1 MKKVLLVTN
10 IPAPYR
16 VDLFYYLQT
25 HVKQYEFYVM
35 YCAKEADNRCWNVD
49 NTKLLNTT
57 FTKTKVISIKK
68 KYDTKHIY
76 IPKGIGKDLSDI
88 NPDVVIGW
96 EYNPIAVKCLIWCKR
111 HGKKYI
117 SLTDGTLYSE
127 RNINLIQRI
136 TRKMIIGKCDASIT
150 SSTKA
155 KEKLLKWGINPN
167 RIFISL
173 LTVDVNK
180 ICTIEHKPE
189 QGRLLYVGSMIE
201 RKGLDLLV
209 SALRYVD
216 ENFKLHIVGNG
227 TDKEIEELRTR
238 IKNANIEDNI
248 IFCGYKEGQEL
259 LEEYQKAQIFVLPTR
274 EDCFGLVLLEALC
287 AEVPIISSKYADGAY
302 DVIDEGKNGI
312 LVDPYDSKEFGGTIN
327 KVLKK
332 EISLDGKKD
341 IIVDKFTFDE
351 VSKGYIN
358 AIDYV
363 LKGER

>member
-1 MKKVLLVTN
+1 MKKILLVTN

-25 HVKQYEFYVM
+25 HVKQYEFYIM
-35 YCAKEADNRCWNVD
+35 YCAREADNRCWNVD

-57 FTKTKVISIKK
+57 FTKTKAIPIKK

-76 IPKGIGKDLSDI
+76 IPKEVGKDLSDI

-96 EYNPIAVKCLIWCKR
+96 EYNPIAVRCLIWCKCHR
-111 HGKKYI
+111 KKYI

-136 TRKMIIGKCDASIT
+136 TRKIIIEKCDAAIA

-155 KEKLLKWGINPN
+155 KEKLLKWGLNPN
-167 RIFISL
+167 KIFISL

-180 ICTIEHKPE
+180 VRIIRHVPE
-189 QGRLLYVGSMIE
+189 QGRLLYIGSMIE

-216 ENFKLHIVGNG
+216 EDFQLRIVGNG
-227 TDKEIEELRTR
+227 TDKEIEELKIR
-238 IKNANIEDNI
+238 IKNANLEDNV

-259 LEEYQKAQIFVLPTR
+259 LEEYQKAQVFVLPTR

-287 AEVPIISSKYADGAY
+287 AEVPIISSKYADGAH
-302 DVIDEGKNGI
+302 DVIDEGKNGMLI
-312 LVDPYDSKEFGGTIN
+312 DPYDSKEFGSTIN

-332 EISLDGKKD
+332 EISLNGKKD

-358 AIDYV
+358 AINYV
-363 LKGER
+363 LKGEK

>member
-88 NPDVVIGW
+88 NPDVVVGW
-96 EYNPIAVKCLIWCKR
+96 EYNPIAVKCLIWCKC

-136 TRKMIIGKCDASIT
+136 TRKMIIGKCDASIA

-167 RIFISL
+167 KIFISL

-201 RKGLDLLV
+201 RKGLDGYDYTWL
-209 SALRYVD
+209 
-216 ENFKLHIVGNG
+216 
-227 TDKEIEELRTR
+227 
-238 IKNANIEDNI
+238 
-248 IFCGYKEGQEL
+248 CGVV
-259 LEEYQKAQIFVLPTR
+259 I
-274 EDCFGLVLLEALC
+274 GLGC
-287 AEVPIISSKYADGAY
+287 MFAY
-302 DVIDEGKNGI
+302 RD
-312 LVDPYDSKEFGGTIN
+312 YDSFE
-327 KVLKK
+327 
-332 EISLDGKKD
+332 S
-341 IIVDKFTFDE
+341 E
-351 VSKGYIN
+351 V
-358 AIDYV
+358 
-363 LKGER
+363 